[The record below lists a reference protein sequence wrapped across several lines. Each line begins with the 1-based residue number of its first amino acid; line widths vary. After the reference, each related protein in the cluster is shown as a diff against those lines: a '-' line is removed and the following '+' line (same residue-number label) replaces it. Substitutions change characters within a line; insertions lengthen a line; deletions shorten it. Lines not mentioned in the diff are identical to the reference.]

1 MKFFLFSLILISAI
15 LEAEVITTKT
25 LNEQELTKMLSTEGA
40 LNDED
45 ISSVEDSSK
54 NNTAKTT
61 TSKTY
66 NDDTYEDVATYNM
79 LKKHRSKTRSLGVK
93 YASENKELLYDNVAI
108 YKQKLAELEK
118 KRLEDAKKDTIEED
132 TIVSLTGYCVTRN
145 EIDIEQIQG
154 YGVLECS
161 FDDNDFNI
169 EESNI
174 FASFIPIPDKMALI
188 AKPVYV
194 QVGRKKIAITNGVI
208 LTVDRTSL
216 NVANFINDKKI
227 EKIAGKFMTASAK
240 LALDSSV
247 LYMQQKEASKREENV
262 TYNNSTGGN
271 QVIKTVNTQ
280 PPSATDYLVN
290 FGVQL
295 TSAMVSIA
303 GNLMSENNYP
313 LFKVYRG
320 SQFYVDF
327 SIKYNKKNKAVIDYM
342 KKDYTQI
349 KETNTNG
356 LEFNFQ
362 LPATSAN
369 PTQTTNVST
378 TR

>member
-1 MKFFLFSLILISAI
+1 MRLFIFILILISII
-15 LEAEVITTKT
+15 LEAEVVTTKT
-25 LNEQELTKMLSTEGA
+25 LNEQELNKMLSTEGV

-45 ISSVEDSSK
+45 IGDIEGDSKIKS
-54 NNTAKTT
+54 AKKT

-66 NDDTYEDVATYNM
+66 NDDTYEDVATYNI
-79 LKKHRSKTRSLGVK
+79 LKKYRKKTRSLGVM
-93 YASENKELLYDNVAI
+93 YASKNKGLLYNNVSA
-108 YKQKLAELEK
+108 YKEKLAKLEK
-118 KRLEDAKKDTIEED
+118 KRLEDAKKDSIKED
-132 TIVSLTGYCVTRN
+132 EIISITGYCVTRN
-145 EIDIEQIQG
+145 EIDVEQIQG
-154 YGVLECS
+154 YGVLECN
-161 FDDNDFNI
+161 FDENDFNI

-174 FASFIPIPDKMALI
+174 FVSFIPIPEKTALI
-188 AKPVYV
+188 AKPIYI

-216 NVANFINDKKI
+216 NVANFINDRKL
-227 EKIAGKFMTASAK
+227 EKITGKFMTASAK

-262 TYNNSTGGN
+262 IYNNSTGGT
-271 QVIKTVNTQ
+271 QVIKTTNTQ
-280 PPSATDYLVN
+280 KPLASDYLAN

-295 TSAMVSIA
+295 ASAIVSIT
-303 GNLMSENNYP
+303 GQLMSENNYP

-349 KETNTNG
+349 KETKTNG
-356 LEFNFQ
+356 LEFNFKT
-362 LPATSAN
+362 PATN
-369 PTQTTNVST
+369 IST